1 MKNVHVLPTEKP
13 SRLYSWEELRIG
25 DSVIRPTHLGMFNQ
39 YIYITDDSEIKV
51 GDLCLVLSSK
61 KEYLIEKYSFH
72 SDCIIAK
79 KIILTTDPD
88 LIAYGVQ
95 SIDDEFLEWF
105 VKNQSCESVQVEK
118 VEGRYVDYR
127 GNVHTPISYEIIIP
141 KEAPKQE
148 NCCTP
153 TGQIKR
159 YKDCIGC
166 DRKPKQENTET
177 FKSE

>member
-1 MKNVHVLPTEKP
+1 MKNVHVIPTDKP
-13 SRLYSWEELRIG
+13 SRLFKDQDNILNVHGIG
-25 DSVIRPTHLGMFNQ
+25 DKQH
-39 YIYITDDSEIKV
+39 IYITNNEVKKH
-51 GDLCLVLSSK
+51 GDWVVSNLNEVTRFRSLYCQN
-61 KEYLIEKYSFH
+61 EYR
-72 SDCIIAK
+72 
-79 KIILTTDPD
+79 KIILTTDQD
-88 LIAYGVQ
+88 LFNDGIQ
-95 SIDDEFLEWF
+95 SIDKEFLEWF
-105 VKNQSCESVQVEK
+105 VKNPSCESVQVEK

-141 KEAPKQE
+141 QEEPKQE

>member
-1 MKNVHVLPTEKP
+1 MKNVHLLPTEKA
-13 SRLYSWEELRIG
+13 SRLYKDQNNVFKLDIEAYGSG
-25 DSVIRPTHLGMFNQ
+25 SQ
-39 YIYITDDSEIKV
+39 CIYITSDEEIKE
-51 GDLCLVLSSK
+51 GDWFITKTNDVLK
-61 KEYLIEKYSFH
+61 VQKPEKSY
-72 SDCIIAK
+72 DPIGK
-79 KIILTTDPD
+79 KIILTTDQD
-88 LIAYGVQ
+88 LIADGVQ
-95 SIDDEFLEWF
+95 VIDDTFLQWF
-105 VKNQSCESVQVEK
+105 VNNQSCESVQVEK